1 MWAGKDTIAE
11 QLAQDLGV
19 PLCGVSNVLREM
31 ATERGLGQMRDDL
44 RKLSNEHGTVEQLAE
59 ILLDRLSP
67 VGMLVGIRIPELYQL
82 LQTRAKVVLLWVEA
96 PDEVRMQRI
105 IKRNKPGDPQDLPSL
120 LEFEAREYKFWNKLN
135 IDQLRERNDYTIDNS
150 WDLVALEKELEKA
163 KLRLQTHLT
172 P

>member
-1 MWAGKDTIAE
+1 MGAGKDTIAE
-11 QLAQDLGV
+11 QLAHDLGI

-44 RKLSNEHGTVEQLAE
+44 RKLSNEQGTVGELAN
-59 ILLDRLSP
+59 IFLDRLSP
-67 VGMLVGIRIPELYQL
+67 RGMLVGIRIPELYQL
-82 LQTRAKVVLLWVEA
+82 LQTKAKVVLLRVEA

-105 IKRNKPGDPQDLPSL
+105 IKRNKPGDPQNLPWL

-135 IDQLRERNDYTIDNS
+135 IDQLHEWSDYTIDNS
-150 WDLVALEKELEKA
+150 WDKIALEKELEKA

-172 P
+172 S

>member
-1 MWAGKDTIAE
+1 
-11 QLAQDLGV
+11 
-19 PLCGVSNVLREM
+19 M

-120 LEFEAREYKFWNKLN
+120 LEFEAREYKF
-135 IDQLRERNDYTIDNS
+135 
-150 WDLVALEKELEKA
+150 
-163 KLRLQTHLT
+163 
-172 P
+172 